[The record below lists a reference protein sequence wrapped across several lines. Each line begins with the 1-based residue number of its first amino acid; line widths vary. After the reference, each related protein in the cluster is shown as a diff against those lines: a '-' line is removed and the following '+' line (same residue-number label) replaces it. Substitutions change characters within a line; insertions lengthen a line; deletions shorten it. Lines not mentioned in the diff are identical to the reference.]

1 VPGHSKIAAV
11 RFAIGLACG
20 LAAIAGVWPRDL
32 PTNVT
37 RCAPERET
45 ASAAG
50 SNCGI
55 EKRRRVMI
63 PAGRYLPFFKQKVS
77 QSVPVAQFWLDA
89 APVTRKEY
97 LEFVRR
103 NPAWRKSQVKAL
115 FAESNYLADWSDD
128 LSPGDD
134 FQSPVTFVSWF
145 AARAF
150 CAARDDRLPTV
161 AEWERAAGAPNPI
174 VVSAPDPA
182 TPPSAAPFR
191 FAMGRPAA
199 DLHSTPIEFGGTWEW
214 AADFN
219 SAIALGDSTG
229 PNGRS
234 SLFCGAGFR
243 SNNATDYA
251 AFLRYSFRS
260 SLRANY
266 TLKTLGF
273 RCAR

>member
-1 VPGHSKIAAV
+1 V
-11 RFAIGLACG
+11 CG
-20 LAAIAGVWPRDL
+20 LTPIAGVWPRDL
-32 PTNVT
+32 PTNAT
-37 RCAPERET
+37 RCAPERE
-45 ASAAG
+45 AG
-50 SNCGI
+50 PAVGSSCGT
-55 EKRRRVMI
+55 EEHQRVMI

-77 QSVPVAQFWLDA
+77 QSIPVAEFWLDA
-89 APVTRKEY
+89 APVTRREY

-103 NPAWRKSQVKAL
+103 NPVWRKSQVKAL
-115 FAESNYLADWSDD
+115 FAESNYLADWSGD
-128 LSPGDD
+128 LSPADD
-134 FQSPVTFVSWF
+134 SESPVTFVSWF

-150 CAARDDRLPTV
+150 CADRDDRLPTV
-161 AEWERAAGAPNPI
+161 AEWERAAGAPNPTL
-174 VVSAPDPA
+174 VGAPDLA

-191 FAMGRPAA
+191 LAMGRPAA
-199 DLHSTPIEFGGTWEW
+199 DIHSTPIEFGSTWEW

>member
-1 VPGHSKIAAV
+1 
-11 RFAIGLACG
+11 
-20 LAAIAGVWPRDL
+20 
-32 PTNVT
+32 
-37 RCAPERET
+37 
-45 ASAAG
+45 
-50 SNCGI
+50 
-55 EKRRRVMI
+55 MI

-77 QSVPVAQFWLDA
+77 QSIPVAQFWLDA
-89 APVTRKEY
+89 APVTRREY

-115 FAESNYLADWSDD
+115 FAESTYLADWSNDS
-128 LSPGDD
+128 SPGGDLE
-134 FQSPVTFVSWF
+134 SPVTFVSWF

-150 CAARDDRLPTV
+150 CAGRDDRLPTV
-161 AEWERAAGAPNPI
+161 AEWERAAGADNPTMDG
-174 VVSAPDPA
+174 SPDLA
-182 TPPSAAPFR
+182 TPQSVAPFR
-191 FAMGRPAA
+191 VAMGRPAT
-199 DLHSTPIEFGGTWEW
+199 DIHSTPIEFGTTWEW
-214 AADFN
+214 ASDFN

-229 PNGRS
+229 PNGGS

-243 SNNATDYA
+243 ANNATDYA

>member
-1 VPGHSKIAAV
+1 
-11 RFAIGLACG
+11 
-20 LAAIAGVWPRDL
+20 
-32 PTNVT
+32 
-37 RCAPERET
+37 
-45 ASAAG
+45 
-50 SNCGI
+50 
-55 EKRRRVMI
+55 MI
-63 PAGRYLPFFKQKVS
+63 PAGRYLPFFKQKLS
-77 QSVPVAQFWLDA
+77 QSIPVAQFWLDA
-89 APVTRKEY
+89 APVTRREY

-115 FAESNYLADWSDD
+115 FAESTYLADWSSD

-134 FQSPVTFVSWF
+134 SESPVTFVSWF

-150 CAARDDRLPTV
+150 CADRDDRLPTV
-161 AEWERAAGAPNPI
+161 AEWERAAGA
-174 VVSAPDPA
+174 
-182 TPPSAAPFR
+182 
-191 FAMGRPAA
+191 A
-199 DLHSTPIEFGGTWEW
+199 DIHSTPIEFGSTWEW

>member
-1 VPGHSKIAAV
+1 MPIT
-11 RFAIGLACG
+11 
-20 LAAIAGVWPRDL
+20 GVWSRD
-32 PTNVT
+32 PTTNAT
-37 RCAPERET
+37 QQ
-45 ASAAG
+45 
-50 SNCGI
+50 
-55 EKRRRVMI
+55 RVMI

-77 QSVPVAQFWLDA
+77 QSIPVAEFWLDA
-89 APVTRKEY
+89 TPVTRREY
-97 LEFVRR
+97 LDFVRR

-115 FAESNYLADWSDD
+115 FAESNYLADWRSDS
-128 LSPGDD
+128 SPGDD
-134 FQSPVTFVSWF
+134 FESPVTFVSWF

-150 CAARDDRLPTV
+150 CADRGDRLPTV
-161 AEWERAAGAPNPI
+161 AEWERAAGAPNPAI
-174 VVSAPDPA
+174 FSAPDLA
-182 TPPSAAPFR
+182 TASAAPFR
-191 FAMGRPAA
+191 FAMGRAAA
-199 DLHSTPIEFGGTWEW
+199 DIHSTPIEFGGTWEW

-219 SAIALGDSTG
+219 SALALGDSTG
-229 PNGRS
+229 PNGGA

>member
-1 VPGHSKIAAV
+1 MLGHFKIAIV

-20 LAAIAGVWPRDL
+20 LTPIAGVWPHDP
-32 PTNVT
+32 PTNAT
-37 RCAPERET
+37 RCAPEGE
-45 ASAAG
+45 AG
-50 SNCGI
+50 PVVGSDCGI
-55 EKRRRVMI
+55 EKPQRVMI
-63 PAGRYLPFFKQKVS
+63 PAGGYLPFFKQKVAKS
-77 QSVPVAQFWLDA
+77 IPVAEFWLDA
-89 APVTRKEY
+89 APVTRREY
-97 LEFVRR
+97 LDFVRR

-115 FAESNYLADWSDD
+115 FAESNYLADWRSDA
-128 LSPGDD
+128 SPGDD
-134 FQSPVTFVSWF
+134 FESPVTFVSWF

-150 CAARDDRLPTV
+150 CADRGDRLPTV
-161 AEWERAAGAPNPI
+161 AEWERAAGAPNPAMF
-174 VVSAPDPA
+174 SALDLA
-182 TPPSAAPFR
+182 TASAAPFR
-191 FAMGRPAA
+191 FAMGRAAA
-199 DLHSTPIEFGGTWEW
+199 DIHSTPIEFGSTWEW

-219 SAIALGDSTG
+219 SALALGDSTG

>member
-1 VPGHSKIAAV
+1 VLGHSKIAAV

-20 LAAIAGVWPRDL
+20 LTPIAGVWPRDP
-32 PTNVT
+32 PTNEA
-37 RCAPERET
+37 RCAPERE
-45 ASAAG
+45 AGPAVG
-50 SNCGI
+50 SNCRI
-55 EKRRRVMI
+55 EKRQQVMI

-77 QSVPVAQFWLDA
+77 QSIPVAQFWLDT
-89 APVTRKEY
+89 APVTRREY

-115 FAESNYLADWSDD
+115 FAEGTYLADWSSDS
-128 LSPGDD
+128 SPGGDIE
-134 FQSPVTFVSWF
+134 SPVTFVSWF

-150 CAARDDRLPTV
+150 CADRDDRLPTV
-161 AEWERAAGAPNPI
+161 AEWERAAGAAYPTM
-174 VVSAPDPA
+174 VSAPEL
-182 TPPSAAPFR
+182 TTLQSAAPFR
-191 FAMGRPAA
+191 FAMGRPVA
-199 DLHSTPIEFGGTWEW
+199 DIHSTPVEFGSTWEW

-266 TLKTLGF
+266 TLRTLGF

>member
-1 VPGHSKIAAV
+1 MAAV

-20 LAAIAGVWPRDL
+20 LMPIAGVWPRDP
-32 PTNVT
+32 PTSAT
-37 RCAPERET
+37 RCTPQRE
-45 ASAAG
+45 AG
-50 SNCGI
+50 PAVGSSCGI
-55 EKRRRVMI
+55 EKPQRVMI

-77 QSVPVAQFWLDA
+77 QSIPVAQFWLDA
-89 APVTRKEY
+89 APVTRREY

-103 NPAWRKSQVKAL
+103 NPVWRKSQVRAL
-115 FAESNYLADWSDD
+115 FAEGNYLADWSSD
-128 LSPGDD
+128 LNPGGD
-134 FQSPVTFVSWF
+134 FAGPVTFVSWF

-150 CAARDDRLPTV
+150 CADRDDRLPTV
-161 AEWERAAGAPNPI
+161 AEWERAAGAPNPVI
-174 VVSAPDPA
+174 AGAPDPA
-182 TPPSAAPFR
+182 PPQSAAPFR

-199 DLHSTPIEFGGTWEW
+199 DINSTSIQFGSTWEW

-229 PNGRS
+229 PGGRS

-243 SNNATDYA
+243 SNNASDYA
-251 AFLRYSFRS
+251 AFLRYSFRG

>member
-1 VPGHSKIAAV
+1 MIGHSKIAAA
-11 RFAIGLACG
+11 RYAIALACV
-20 LAAIAGVWPRDL
+20 LTPISSVWPREP
-32 PTNVT
+32 PTNAA
-37 RCAPERET
+37 RCAPERIAGPAVGSHCGTET
-45 ASAAG
+45 
-50 SNCGI
+50 
-55 EKRRRVMI
+55 RHLVMI

-77 QSVPVAQFWLDA
+77 QSIPVAQFWLDA
-89 APVTRKEY
+89 APVTRGEY

-115 FAESNYLADWSDD
+115 FAESTYLADWSGD

-134 FQSPVTFVSWF
+134 FDSPVTFVSWF

-150 CAARDDRLPTV
+150 CADRDDRLPTV
-161 AEWERAAGAPNPI
+161 AEWERAANAANPAM
-174 VVSAPDPA
+174 VSAPDLAIPQ
-182 TPPSAAPFR
+182 SAAPFR
-191 FAMGRPAA
+191 LAMGRPGA
-199 DLHSTPIEFGGTWEW
+199 DINSTPIEFGRTWEW

-219 SAIALGDSTG
+219 SSIALGDSTG
-229 PNGRS
+229 PQGRS

-243 SNNATDYA
+243 ANNATDYA

-266 TLKTLGF
+266 ALETLGF

>member
-1 VPGHSKIAAV
+1 VPGHYKIVAV

-20 LAAIAGVWPRDL
+20 LTPFAGVWPRDP
-32 PTNVT
+32 PTNAA
-37 RCAPERET
+37 RCAPERE
-45 ASAAG
+45 AGPAVG

-55 EKRRRVMI
+55 EKTQRVMI

-77 QSVPVAQFWLDA
+77 QSIPVAQFWLDA
-89 APVTRKEY
+89 APVTRREY

-115 FAESNYLADWSDD
+115 FAEGTYLADWSGDS
-128 LSPGDD
+128 SPGDD
-134 FQSPVTFVSWF
+134 LESPVTFVSWF

-150 CAARDDRLPTV
+150 CADRDDRLPTV
-161 AEWERAAGAPNPI
+161 AEWERAAGAANPTM
-174 VVSAPDPA
+174 VSAPELA
-182 TPPSAAPFR
+182 TPQSAAPFR

-199 DLHSTPIEFGGTWEW
+199 DIRSTPIEFGSTWEW

-243 SNNATDYA
+243 ANNATDYA